1 MHDDAR
7 RQEARLRDGDVGR
20 SRSVQD
26 RREDPLG
33 GAGAASPGPALTSG
47 RLGRLNAVNG
57 AFDPNDRYNLWS
69 GLIGGFFLQLSY
81 FGTDQSQVGRY
92 LTGRS
97 LTEFVVSSA
106 QEVAAR
112 TVREHEVLTLSG
124 RDRQIFVDAL
134 LKPILPN
141 KRLRQAARRYK
152 SVS

>member
-1 MHDDAR
+1 VIEATQLAAKTAR
-7 RQEARLRDGDVGR
+7 LEARLTDT
-20 SRSVQD
+20 QKA
-26 RREDPLG
+26 LFQH
-33 GAGAASPGPALTSG
+33 AA
-47 RLGRLNAVNG
+47 
-57 AFDPNDRYNLWS
+57 D
-69 GLIGGFFLQLSY
+69 
-81 FGTDQSQVGRY
+81 

-124 RDRQIFVDAL
+124 LDRQVFVDAL

-152 SVS
+152 KVSAL